1 MTHSNKRLNCIET
14 SHQQYILNQT
24 ATKCNQHFNVNV
36 LKKKSIQRERER
48 NRNLIH
54 WFIHFPQPGQAR
66 PKPRTQ
72 SRSPTLVARS
82 QLLLPF

>member
-36 LKKKSIQRERER
+36 LKKNLFKGRGRE
-48 NRNLIH
+48 IGISSTGSFTFH
-54 WFIHFPQPGQAR
+54 SQAR
-66 PKPRTQ
+66 PGQ
-72 SRSPTLVARS
+72 SQELSPG
-82 QLLLPF
+82 LPH